1 MLSLIFEII
10 RTRGNIFMKKTVEKP
25 EGKLTLNYKRTF
37 IIGFAFFGILM
48 LWQVYNTYCPPIL
61 TILLTRQLG
70 QTEEEVQYLV
80 GVLMAM
86 DNVFALFMLPLFGWL
101 SDRTRSR
108 LGKRIPYIIVGTVLS
123 AIALILLPVA
133 YAYNSLV
140 GFIVAMALVLI
151 FMQAYRNPA
160 VALMPDITPKPLRAK
175 ANGIINL
182 VGYLGAIMAGVIAM
196 IIVPK
201 EYFGEAEI
209 SFGIYVPF
217 IIAGVLMIASMLVL
231 ALTIKENKILDEMKY
246 ELERGEFEAE
256 VEEPLIEDQKL
267 SKKNKRTLIL
277 LIVAIFLWFAA
288 FNAVET
294 FWSNYSTFYLDFNM
308 FSFAIIVLTISSLI
322 SFVPASIL
330 SEKIS
335 RKWTIVIGLGLMIL
349 AMLGIFF
356 VGPLFLPQYVT
367 VTFPFAIVYFV
378 FFAIGGVGWALINCC
393 SYPMVVELAD
403 SKSIGKFTG
412 IYYAASM
419 LAQSLTPI
427 ALGALIGVPNFNW
440 AVMFP
445 YSTILFVA
453 ALVVFIF
460 VQGGKSKKVP
470 TKKGLEVFDQD

>member
-1 MLSLIFEII
+1 
-10 RTRGNIFMKKTVEKP
+10 MKKTVEKSD
-25 EGKLTLNYKRTF
+25 GKLVLNYKRTF

-61 TILLTRQLG
+61 TVLLTRQLG
-70 QTEEEVQYLV
+70 QTEQEVQYLV
-80 GVLMAM
+80 GVLMAL

-101 SDRTRSR
+101 SDRTKSR
-108 LGKRIPYIIVGTVLS
+108 LGKRMPYIIVGTILS
-123 AIALILLPVA
+123 AIALILLPIA
-133 YAYNSLV
+133 YAYNSLA

-182 VGYLGAIMAGVIAM
+182 VGYLGAISAGVIAM

-201 EYFGEAEI
+201 NHFGDMEPTF
-209 SFGIYVPF
+209 SIYVPF
-217 IIAGVLMIASMLVL
+217 IVAGVLMIASMLVL
-231 ALTIKENKILDEMKY
+231 ALTIKENKVLDEMKY
-246 ELERGEFEAE
+246 DMERGEIEAE
-256 VEEPLIEDQKL
+256 VEEPLVEDQKL
-267 SKKNKRTLIL
+267 SKKNKRTLII

-294 FWSNYSTFYLDFNM
+294 FWSNYSTFYLDFDS
-308 FSFAIIVLTISSLI
+308 FSMAIIVLTVASLI
-322 SFVPASIL
+322 SFVPASML
-330 SEKIS
+330 SEKIG

-349 AMLGIFF
+349 AMLGVFF
-356 VGPLFLPQYVT
+356 ISPIFLPQLTV

-378 FFAIGGVGWALINCC
+378 FFAIGGVGWAFINCC

-403 SKSIGKFTG
+403 SKTIGKFTG

-427 ALGALIGVPNFNW
+427 ALGALIGIPNFNW
-440 AVMFP
+440 GVMFP
-445 YSTILFVA
+445 YSTILFIA
-453 ALVVFIF
+453 ALVVFMF
-460 VQGGKSKKVP
+460 VGNSKNKKVP
-470 TKKGLEVFDQD
+470 AKKGLEVFDQD

>member
-1 MLSLIFEII
+1 
-10 RTRGNIFMKKTVEKP
+10 MKKTVEKP
-25 EGKLTLNYKRTF
+25 EGKLALNYKRTF

-201 EYFGEAEI
+201 NYFGDVEI

-231 ALTIKENKILDEMKY
+231 ALTIKENKVLDEMKH
-246 ELERGEFEAE
+246 ELERGELEAE

-288 FNAVET
+288 FNAIET
-294 FWSNYSTFYLDFNM
+294 FWSNYSTFYLDFDM

-378 FFAIGGVGWALINCC
+378 FFAIGGVGWAFINCC

>member
-1 MLSLIFEII
+1 
-10 RTRGNIFMKKTVEKP
+10 MKKTVEKP
-25 EGKLTLNYKRTF
+25 EGKLVLNYKRTF

-61 TILLTRQLG
+61 TVLLTRQLG
-70 QTEEEVQYLV
+70 QTAEEVQYLV

-101 SDRTRSR
+101 SDRTRSP
-108 LGKRIPYIIVGTVLS
+108 LGKRMPYIIVGTILS
-123 AIALILLPVA
+123 AIVLMLLPIA
-133 YAYNSLV
+133 YAYNSLA

-182 VGYLGAIMAGVIAM
+182 VGYIGAITAGIIAM

-201 EYFGEAEI
+201 DHFGDMET
-209 SFGIYVPF
+209 SFMIYIPF
-217 IIAGVLMIASMLVL
+217 IIAAVLMIASMLVL
-231 ALTIKENKILDEMKY
+231 ALTIKENKVLEEMKS
-246 ELERGEFEAE
+246 ELERGELEAE
-256 VEEPLIEDQKL
+256 VEEPLVEDQKL

-294 FWSNYSTFYLDFNM
+294 FWSNYSTFYLDFSM
-308 FSFAIIVLTISSLI
+308 FSMAIIVLTIASLI

-330 SEKIS
+330 SEKIG

-356 VGPLFLPQYVT
+356 ISPLFFPQHT
-367 VTFPFAIVYFV
+367 VVKFPFAIVYFL
-378 FFAIGGVGWALINCC
+378 FFAIGGVGWAFINCC
-393 SYPMVVELAD
+393 SYPMVVELSD

-419 LAQSLTPI
+419 LSQSLTPI
-427 ALGALIGVPNFNW
+427 ALGALIGVEGFNW
-440 AVMFP
+440 TAMFP
-445 YSTILFVA
+445 YSTILFIA
-453 ALVVFIF
+453 SLVVFMF
-460 VQGGKSKKVP
+460 VGNNKSKKVP

>member
-1 MLSLIFEII
+1 
-10 RTRGNIFMKKTVEKP
+10 MKKTVEKP
-25 EGKLTLNYKRTF
+25 EGKLALNYKRTF

-151 FMQAYRNPA
+151 FMQAYRNQA

-267 SKKNKRTLIL
+267 SKENKRTLIL

-335 RKWTIVIGLGLMIL
+335 RKWTIVIGLGLM
-349 AMLGIFF
+349 F
-356 VGPLFLPQYVT
+356 
-367 VTFPFAIVYFV
+367 
-378 FFAIGGVGWALINCC
+378 
-393 SYPMVVELAD
+393 
-403 SKSIGKFTG
+403 
-412 IYYAASM
+412 
-419 LAQSLTPI
+419 
-427 ALGALIGVPNFNW
+427 
-440 AVMFP
+440 
-445 YSTILFVA
+445 
-453 ALVVFIF
+453 
-460 VQGGKSKKVP
+460 
-470 TKKGLEVFDQD
+470 

>member
-1 MLSLIFEII
+1 
-10 RTRGNIFMKKTVEKP
+10 MKKTVEKP

-201 EYFGEAEI
+201 NYFGDVEI

-231 ALTIKENKILDEMKY
+231 ALTIKENKVLDEMKH
-246 ELERGEFEAE
+246 ELERGELEAE

-288 FNAVET
+288 FNAIET
-294 FWSNYSTFYLDFNM
+294 FWSNYSTFYLDFDM

-378 FFAIGGVGWALINCC
+378 FFAIGGVGWAFINCC

>member
-1 MLSLIFEII
+1 MKD
-10 RTRGNIFMKKTVEKP
+10 RGNIFMKKTVEKP
-25 EGKLTLNYKRTF
+25 EGKLVLNYKRTF

-61 TILLTRQLG
+61 TVLLTRQLG
-70 QTEEEVQYLV
+70 QTAEEVQYLV

-101 SDRTRSR
+101 SDRTRSP
-108 LGKRIPYIIVGTVLS
+108 LGKRMPYIIVGTILS
-123 AIALILLPVA
+123 AIALMLLPIA
-133 YAYNSLV
+133 YSYNSLA

-182 VGYLGAIMAGVIAM
+182 VGYIGAIMAGIIAM

-201 EYFGEAEI
+201 DHFGDMETTFA
-209 SFGIYVPF
+209 IYVPF
-217 IIAGVLMIASMLVL
+217 IIAAVLMIASMLVL
-231 ALTIKENKILDEMKY
+231 VLTIKENKVLDAMKH
-246 ELERGEFEAE
+246 ELERGELEAE
-256 VEEPLIEDQKL
+256 VEEPLVEDQKL

-294 FWSNYSTFYLDFNM
+294 FWSNYSTFYLDFSM
-308 FSFAIIVLTISSLI
+308 FSMATIVLTIASLI

-330 SEKIS
+330 SEKIG
-335 RKWTIVIGLGLMIL
+335 RKWTIVIGLGLMIV

-356 VGPLFLPQYVT
+356 VSPLFFPEQT
-367 VTFPFAIVYFV
+367 IVTFPFAIVYFV
-378 FFAIGGVGWALINCC
+378 FFAIGGVGWAFINCC

-419 LAQSLTPI
+419 LSQSLTPI
-427 ALGALIGVPNFNW
+427 ALGALIGVEGFNW
-440 AVMFP
+440 TAMFP
-445 YSTILFVA
+445 YSTILFIA
-453 ALVVFIF
+453 SLVVFMF
-460 VQGGKSKKVP
+460 VGNNKSKKVP